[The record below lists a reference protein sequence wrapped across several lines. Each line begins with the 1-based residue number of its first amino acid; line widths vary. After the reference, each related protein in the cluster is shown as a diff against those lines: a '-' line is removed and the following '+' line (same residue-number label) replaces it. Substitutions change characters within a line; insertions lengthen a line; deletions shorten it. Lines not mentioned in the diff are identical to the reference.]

1 MMTNPLY
8 LFSLDV
14 LDTRLTPESQEK
26 LNQNKRNATQSRWW
40 TLEFFVYYAIFIT
53 VVPQMFLAAMSA
65 TNEKSVNYHLFEDRL
80 EQGWIFGRKVDN
92 SDAQYAGFRNKL
104 PILAAAVILHYILR
118 RTANALGIRR
128 RVFDVGFAAI
138 FLAVLHG
145 FSTLKILTLYLANF
159 LISKSLKKGTGMLVT
174 WAFNIV
180 VLFLN
185 ESYEGYKFGS
195 LVPGLAILDG
205 YCGLLPRWDVN
216 FNFSVLRMISY
227 NYDYYE
233 SLDNPDDIE
242 KKQLDDPISE
252 GDRIR
257 VGPPKA
263 DYNFFN
269 YLAYLVYTPL
279 YIAGPIL
286 TFNDFIYQSKHPLP
300 SVSSKRTLLYGLRV
314 LFCILVMEWLL
325 HYMYV
330 VALSGARVWTG
341 LSPLQ
346 ISMVGFFNLKTIWLK
361 LLIPWRFF
369 RLWAL
374 LDEIDPP
381 DNMLRCMSNNYSAS
395 AFWRSWHRSYNRWVT
410 RYLYIP
416 LGGAKHAIRNMLIVF
431 TFVAVWHDIQLRL
444 LAWGWLI
451 TLFVIPEVAAKLI
464 FPAKKW
470 GTKPIYRHMCAI
482 GGVANIYML
491 MLANLVGF
499 AVGLDGLRDMLRDIF
514 STWMGIPYFLFTS
527 ACLFVGVQV
536 MFEVRAQEARQG
548 INLRC

>member
-14 LDTRLTPESQEK
+14 LDTRLIPESQEK
-26 LNQNKRNATQSRWW
+26 LNQNKKNATQSRWW
-40 TLEFFVYYAIFIT
+40 TPEFFVYYVVFIT

-65 TNEKSVNYHLFEDRL
+65 SNEKSVNYHLFEDRL

-92 SDAQYAGFRNKL
+92 SDAQYSGFRNKL
-104 PILAAAVILHYILR
+104 PILAATVILHYTLR
-118 RTANALGIRR
+118 RIANALGIQR

-145 FSTLKILTLYLANF
+145 FSTLKILAIYLVNF
-159 LISKSLKKGTGMLVT
+159 LISKLLKKRTGMVVT
-174 WAFNIV
+174 WTFNIII
-180 VLFLN
+180 LFLN
-185 ESYEGYKFGS
+185 EWYEGYKFGS

-205 YCGLLPRWDVN
+205 YSGLLPRWDVN

-227 NYDYYE
+227 NHDWYE
-233 SLDNPDDIE
+233 SVDNPNDIE
-242 KKQLDDPISE
+242 KKQLDDSISE
-252 GDRIR
+252 ADRIS

-263 DYNFFN
+263 DYTFFN
-269 YLAYLVYTPL
+269 YLAYLAYTPL

-300 SVSSKRTLLYGLRV
+300 SVSPKRTLLYGLRV

-330 VALSGARVWTG
+330 VALSGAGVWEG

-346 ISMVGFFNLKTIWLK
+346 ISMVGFFNLKAIWLK

-381 DNMLRCMSNNYSAS
+381 DNMVRCMSNNYSAS

-416 LGGAKHAIRNMLIVF
+416 IGGAKHPIRNMLIVF

-464 FPAKKW
+464 FPAKKVSARNFRYEAVVLDVLTILS
-470 GTKPIYRHMCAI
+470 GGLSQYIDICAR
-482 GGVANIYML
+482 
-491 MLANLVGF
+491 LVQW
-499 AVGLDGLRDMLRDIF
+499 R
-514 STWMGIPYFLFTS
+514 LFT
-527 ACLFVGVQV
+527 
-536 MFEVRAQEARQG
+536 
-548 INLRC
+548 

>member
-1 MMTNPLY
+1 MINPLY
-8 LFSLDV
+8 LFSLEV
-14 LDTRLTPESQEK
+14 LDTRLIPESHDK
-26 LNQNKRNATQSRWW
+26 LNQNKRNATQSRWR
-40 TLEFFVYYAIFIT
+40 TPEFFVYYIIFVA

-65 TNEKSVNYHLFEDRL
+65 SNEKSVNYHLYEDKL
-80 EQGWIFGRKVDN
+80 AQGWILGRKVDN

-104 PILAAAVILHYILR
+104 PILAGAVVLHYVLR
-118 RTANALGIRR
+118 RTANALRIRR
-128 RVFDVGFAAI
+128 LLFDVGFAAI

-145 FSTLKILTLYLANF
+145 FSTVKILAIYVVNF
-159 LISKSLKKGTGMLVT
+159 LISKSFNKRAGMIVT
-174 WAFNIV
+174 WIFNIII
-180 VLFLN
+180 LFLN
-185 ESYEGYKFGS
+185 EWYEGYKFGS
-195 LVPGLAILDG
+195 VIPGLGILDI

-233 SLDNPDDIE
+233 SLANPNDIE
-242 KKQLDDPISE
+242 KKHLDDAVSE
-252 GDRIR
+252 SDRISI
-257 VGPPKA
+257 GPPNA

-269 YLAYLVYTPL
+269 YIAYLVYTPL

-286 TFNDFIYQSKHPLP
+286 TFNDFIYQSKHSLP
-300 SVSSKRTLLYGLRV
+300 SVSQKRTLLYGLRV
-314 LFCILVMEWLL
+314 LACILVMEWLL

-330 VALSGARVWTG
+330 VALSSVGVWEG
-341 LSPLQ
+341 LSALQ

-374 LDEIDPP
+374 LDQIDPP
-381 DNMLRCMSNNYSAS
+381 ENMIRCMSNNYSAS
-395 AFWRSWHRSYNRWVT
+395 AFWRAWHKSYHRWVI
-410 RYLYIP
+410 RYLYVP
-416 LGGAKHAIRNMLIVF
+416 LGGAKHPIRNMLIVF
-431 TFVAVWHDIQLRL
+431 TFVAFWHDIQLRL

-451 TLFVIPEVAAKLI
+451 TLFVVPEVAAKLV

-470 GTKPIYRHMCAI
+470 RSRPIYRHMCAI
-482 GGVANIYML
+482 GAVSNIYMM

-499 AVGLDGLRDMLRDIF
+499 AVGIDGLRDMLRDIF
-514 STWMGIPYFLFTS
+514 SSWTGIPYFLFTS
-527 ACLFVGVQV
+527 ACLFVGVQI